1 MKEPNHPFHQV
12 AVEFIREGTSRMPR
26 YNDDRKVTTFA
37 GADAQAVEGIA
48 IDAWAAPRQLFG
60 A

>member
-1 MKEPNHPFHQV
+1 
-12 AVEFIREGTSRMPR
+12 MPR
-26 YNDDRKVTTFA
+26 YNNDRKVTTFA
-37 GADAQAVEGIA
+37 GADAQAVEDIA